1 MLFYLF
7 NFLLTTLQSQ
17 LLSSLSVKVP
27 STESTVGTESER
39 NCSFI
44 LSDFATATFTVNA
57 ESAKCIKHSKE
68 YCCWT
73 NFDRCLLTN
82 FVHLLS
88 LSWGND
94 VLRHILCVDFL
105 CNFSLLPPS
114 NTIMSSSTLFIQ
126 NFAYLPYF
134 YLQCIS
140 SFTNLVKNV
149 FLILCAFL

>member
-82 FVHLLS
+82 FVQLLS
-88 LSWGND
+88 LPWGND

-105 CNFSLLPPS
+105 CNFFP
-114 NTIMSSSTLFIQ
+114 
-126 NFAYLPYF
+126 FAN
-134 YLQCIS
+134 QQH
-140 SFTNLVKNV
+140 NNV
-149 FLILCAFL
+149 FIDAFYSEFCVLAIFLLAVYFIFY